1 MFRYICVLLF
11 TVSVILPPLVE
22 SFEESNPLTTTQ
34 ITKQNVK
41 IVEIEY
47 IINNE
52 RVTDIELLS
61 QLEKMT
67 SITVGSLFSRYAV
80 QQSVVSLYSSQE
92 YSQIDVYT
100 VTTQQGIILKY
111 NIVTVMTIKKRS
123 ITGVASKELD
133 RSIRN
138 VLRLKQGD
146 MYFREIAETDL
157 ESIKQVCGFHGYFD
171 VQVDARTDLSGGHL
185 TYNIVLG
192 DPANII
198 KFDIRG
204 NSAIF
209 TEHIKEV
216 CNSHLGN
223 TYLRTAINEDFSAIR
238 SLYRKRYY
246 PSIKIYSD
254 FDHQTGLLTY
264 NIEEGKQLI
273 IDFVDDR
280 GKSILQDSFLR
291 NVLVKLEIS
300 SEESEGSLLRKRIE
314 RYVNNPSRWEEIV
327 QAHYQEKGY
336 YGTEVQTMTLT
347 NSPLH
352 VQFSIKPGNRY
363 VVKSIEFTGNEVFS
377 REELLRE
384 IKTQPSNIFSQ
395 LIRKRYFS
403 ELTLEEDKNRLE
415 ILYEKSGYP
424 NVNIATN
431 IDFHNSDNNKDGEVS
446 IKLSIVEP
454 YKQTIYRCSFIG
466 NTIVDNKFLHE
477 VLPNKPPQ
485 PNARLVQKNYEN
497 AILNAYQE
505 RGYIDAEVVATQYID
520 KNDTPTFHLQ
530 EDYSDTLNAWV
541 FSQEIIMEFKQH
553 NLSLIGMHIATKSGE
568 EWSIQD
574 FDGNARYTILQEA
587 KHLSVFEHGILQFTI
602 SEGDRIVFGKFSFS
616 KELGV
621 IPKVLNREVSQL
633 TGSIYTPD
641 KLNLARQNI
650 SNTGLFEPGI
660 SYERSLPTDIMDS
673 TSSLDDNEQL
683 NLSIPQTVVN
693 DVSFRL
699 QKRKPGSYGASIGI
713 SSSDGPRG
721 TVALN
726 HVNLLKRNI
735 RLHLRG
741 RWGFRAYLYDTT
753 LTEPWLIGRTS
764 GSLRFLGRKLEEDD
778 GVRALQGSF
787 SLSRKL
793 PRANRLNLEYNYRY
807 LKDTS
812 LDLTET
818 DLSTTVS
825 SVSFLWRQD
834 TQFPSLNPVTGML
847 NQVTVEYA
855 GGILGGG
862 SSFIKTVANS
872 IFHQQLHKHDYVL
885 STSLRLGL
893 TSGLQEN
900 RESELISF
908 ERFWAGGSTTVRG
921 YEERGLGPEDITGK
935 HRGNVQ
941 FIFNTELRFAI
952 LNPIYGILFLDS
964 GNVWGTTEDVE
975 ISWMPTSVGVGLRL
989 NLGPL
994 IGGVDYAV
1002 PLLSVQGVQTNVLYF
1017 RIGNTF

>member
-1 MFRYICVLLF
+1 MFRYICVLII
-11 TVSVILPPLVE
+11 TISVIQPTPVE
-22 SFEESNPLTTTQ
+22 SLDESNPLTTIQ
-34 ITKQNVK
+34 IPKQNEKIVK
-41 IVEIEY
+41 IEY
-47 IINNE
+47 FINNE
-52 RVTDIELLS
+52 RVIDSVLLS

-67 SITVGSLFSRYAV
+67 HIPTGSLYSRFAV
-80 QQSVVSLYSSQE
+80 QRSVVSLYSSQE
-92 YSQIDVYT
+92 YSQVDVYT
-100 VTTQQGIILKY
+100 VKTQQGIILKY
-111 NIVTVMTIKKRS
+111 DIVTVMKIKKRS
-123 ITGVASKELD
+123 ITGVASKELN

-157 ESIKQVCGFHGYFD
+157 ESIKHVCGFHGYFNVLVD
-171 VQVDARTDLSGGHL
+171 VRSDLAEGHL
-185 TYNIVLG
+185 LYNIILG
-192 DPANII
+192 EPASII

-209 TEHIKEV
+209 TDHIKEV

-223 TYLRTAINEDFSAIR
+223 TYLRSAINQDFTKIR

-246 PSIKIYSD
+246 PSIKLYSD

-273 IDFVDDR
+273 IDFVDDK
-280 GKSILQDSFLR
+280 GKTILQDSFLR
-291 NVLVKLEIS
+291 EVLAKLVIS
-300 SEESEGSLLRKRIE
+300 REESEGSLLRKRIE
-314 RYVNNPSRWEEIV
+314 RYINNPSRWEEIV

-336 YGTEVQTMTLT
+336 YGTEVQTTTLT

-352 VQFSIKPGNRY
+352 VEFSIKPGNRY

-384 IKTQPSNIFSQ
+384 IKTQPATFFSQ

-403 ELTLEEDKNRLE
+403 ELTLEEDKNRLA

-424 NVNIATN
+424 NVNITTQ
-431 IDFHNSDNNKDGEVS
+431 IKIQNSKKNKDGEVS

-454 YKQTIYRCSFIG
+454 YKQVFYRCSFLG
-466 NTIVDNKFLHE
+466 NTVVDNKLLYE
-477 VLPNKPPQ
+477 MLPSKPPQ

-505 RGYIDAEVVATQYID
+505 RGYIDAEVVETQYID
-520 KNDTPTFHLQ
+520 KNDTPAFQ
-530 EDYSDTLNAWV
+530 IEGDYSDTLNAGV
-541 FSQEIIMEFKQH
+541 LSVEIKNEFTKH
-553 NLSLIGMHIATKSGE
+553 NLPLIGMHIATKIGE
-568 EWSIQD
+568 EWSVQD
-574 FDGNARYTILQEA
+574 FDGNARYTLLQETN
-587 KHLSVFEHGILQFTI
+587 HLSVYEHGILQFSI
-602 SEGDRIVFGKFSFS
+602 SEGDRIVFGKITFG

-621 IPKVLNREVSQL
+621 IPIILNREVSHL

-641 KLNLARQNI
+641 KLNLVRQNI

-660 SYERSLPTDIMDS
+660 SYERSIPIDIDDDA
-673 TSSLDDNEQL
+673 SSLDSNEPFI
-683 NLSIPQTVVN
+683 LSIPKTVVN

-699 QKRKPGSYGASIGI
+699 QKRKPGSYGASVGV

-726 HVNLLKRNI
+726 HLNLLKRNI
-735 RLHLRG
+735 RFNLRG

-753 LTEPWLIGRTS
+753 LTEPWLIGKTS

-793 PRANRLNLEYNYRY
+793 PRANRLNLEYNYRH

-812 LDLTET
+812 LDLTEN

-825 SVSFLWRQD
+825 SVRFLWRQD

-855 GGILGGG
+855 GRMLGGR

-872 IFHQQLHKHDYVL
+872 IFHQKLHKHDYVL

-893 TSGLQEN
+893 TTGLQAN

-921 YEERGLGPEDITGK
+921 YEDRGLGPADITGK

-952 LNPIYGILFLDS
+952 LNPIHGILFLDS
-964 GNVWGTTEDVE
+964 GNVWGTPGDVE
-975 ISWMPTSVGVGLRL
+975 FTWLPTSVGVGLRL

-1002 PLLSVQGVQTNVLYF
+1002 PLISVEGVQTNVLYF